1 MDALELEKSTTPLEP
16 QDDRRPRIDEPPP
29 VRLVAVEDCV
39 LPAVAGWERDL
50 DSFYAGLLGF
60 ARDMETGGEA
70 AGDEIVYRAENFRL
84 RFYVLERKLPRESY
98 RPVAIVVPSLAA
110 LVQKLDDAKIGFVR
124 QRGLELGS
132 ETILLSDPI
141 GNPVEISEARIIL

>member
-16 QDDRRPRIDEPPP
+16 QDDRRSRIEEPPP

-50 DSFYAGLLGF
+50 DSFYTGLLGF
-60 ARDMETGGEA
+60 ARDLKAG
-70 AGDEIVYRAENFRL
+70 GDEIVYRAENFRL

-132 ETILLSDPI
+132 DSLLLSDPI